1 MNTWKITLE
10 YDGTKYHGWQEQNN
24 ARTVLGELRQAAGEL
39 FGEPCDMQGS
49 GRTDAGVH
57 AIAQVVHL
65 RVETHRGWKAFEIQY
80 GLNDRLPSDIVVLDV
95 EESSPGFH
103 ARHDAVSRSYVYQIA
118 IRKTAFAKRHVWWV
132 KEKLDQA
139 PMIEAAKLLA
149 GRHNFVNF
157 IAKDPSKPGESTIV
171 HVESAYLEM
180 DDFMLVFHITAS
192 HYLWKMVRRIVGTL
206 VKVGLNEVTVAQ
218 FAELLEGK
226 QMPELPVPEWT
237 APASG
242 LFLERVL
249 YPGDEMPVRHEPAT
263 AEELAVGT
271 YVAPGT
277 VTEPINIPFVKNEE
291 RSAKPPR
298 REAVIPADKFVPEPL
313 ITRGGDRP
321 PMKRREDGPGPLR
334 PPFSGGGDRGGER
347 PRFQGPPR
355 RDDDR
360 PSYGGDRGG
369 DRPRFQG
376 PPRRDDD
383 RPSYGGDRGGDRPRF
398 QGPPRGDG
406 DRPPFRGGDDRPRFQ
421 GPPRGRDNDR
431 PSYGGDRGGDRPR
444 FQGPPRGD
452 GDRPPFRGGD
462 VRPRFQGPPRGRDN
476 DRPSHGGDR
485 GGDRPRFQG
494 PPRGDGDQ
502 PKFPGESRPQ
512 YQKPEGGGDRPPF
525 RGGDRP
531 PFRGGEDRPRFQG
544 PPRGGDRPPFR
555 GGGEDRPRF
564 QGPPRGG
571 DRPPFRGGDD
581 RPKFGGGGDRPK
593 FGGPPRDGGGRPPF
607 RGGDDRPK
615 FDGPRSEGG
624 PRPERRAG
632 PPAWK
637 TRPNPW
643 EKGPGNRSG
652 AGKPGGK
659 FAGKSGGKPRRG

>member
-249 YPGDEMPVRHEPAT
+249 YPGDEMPVRHEPAS

-452 GDRPPFRGGD
+452 GD
-462 VRPRFQGPPRGRDN
+462 
-476 DRPSHGGDR
+476 
-485 GGDRPRFQG
+485 
-494 PPRGDGDQ
+494 Q

>member
-24 ARTVLGELRQAAGEL
+24 ARTILGELRQAAGEL

-95 EESSPGFH
+95 EETSSAFH

-139 PMIEAAKLLA
+139 PMIEASKLLA

-157 IAKDPSKPGESTIV
+157 VAKDPSKPGESTIV

-206 VKVGLNEVTVAQ
+206 VKVGLKEVTVAQ

-226 QMPELPVPEWT
+226 PMPELPVPEWT

-249 YPGDEMPVRHEPAT
+249 YPGDEVPVARERDESQALVQAPAVHQEPALLHKPAS
-263 AEELAVGT
+263 AEEIAAGT

-277 VTEPINIPFVKNEE
+277 VPEPINIPFVKNENK
-291 RSAKPPR
+291 SAKPPK
-298 REAVIPADKFVPEPL
+298 REAVIPADKFIPEPL

-321 PMKRREDGPGPLR
+321 PMKRREEGPGPLR
-334 PPFSGGGDRGGER
+334 PPFSGGGE
-347 PRFQGPPR
+347 
-355 RDDDR
+355 
-360 PSYGGDRGG
+360 RGG

-376 PPRRDDD
+376 PPRGDD

-398 QGPPRGDG
+398 QGPPRGDDRPSYGGDRGG
-406 DRPPFRGGDDRPRFQ
+406 DRPKFQ
-421 GPPRGRDNDR
+421 GPPRRDNDR

-452 GDRPPFRGGD
+452 GDRPPFRGGGD
-462 VRPRFQGPPRGRDN
+462 DRPRFQGPPQRRDN
-476 DRPSHGGDR
+476 DRPSYGGGDR

-494 PPRGDGDQ
+494 PPRGDDDR

-512 YQKPEGGGDRPPF
+512 YQKPAE
-525 RGGDRP
+525 GGDRP
-531 PFRGGEDRPRFQG
+531 PFRGGEGRPPFRGGDDRPRFQG
-544 PPRGGDRPPFR
+544 PPRGN
-555 GGGEDRPRF
+555 
-564 QGPPRGG
+564 

-581 RPKFGGGGDRPK
+581 RPKFS
-593 FGGPPRDGGGRPPF
+593 GPPRDGGGRPPF
-607 RGGDDRPK
+607 RGAEDRPK

-637 TRPNPW
+637 KRPNAW
-643 EKGPGNRSG
+643 EKGPGNRGG

>member
-1 MNTWKITLE
+1 MSRARPTLLLMNTWKITLE

-95 EESSPGFH
+95 EETSPAFH

-132 KEKLDQA
+132 KEKLEQA
-139 PMIEAAKLLA
+139 PMMEAAKLLA

-157 IAKDPSKPGESTIV
+157 VAKDPSKPGESTIV
-171 HVESAYLEM
+171 HVESAHLEM

-206 VKVGLNEVTVAQ
+206 VKVGLKEVTVAQ

-226 QMPELPVPEWT
+226 SMPELPVPEWT

-249 YPGDEMPVRHEPAT
+249 YPGDEVPVARERDESPALVQVPAVHLEPALLHEPASD
-263 AEELAVGT
+263 EEIAAGT

-277 VTEPINIPFVKNEE
+277 VAEPINIPFVKDEKK
-291 RSAKPPR
+291 SAKPPR
-298 REAVIPADKFVPEPL
+298 REAVIPADKFIPEPL

-321 PMKRREDGPGPLR
+321 PMKRREEGPGPLR
-334 PPFSGGGDRGGER
+334 PPFSG
-347 PRFQGPPR
+347 
-355 RDDDR
+355 
-360 PSYGGDRGG
+360 
-369 DRPRFQG
+369 
-376 PPRRDDD
+376 
-383 RPSYGGDRGGDRPRF
+383 GGDRGGDRPRF
-398 QGPPRGDG
+398 QGPPRGD
-406 DRPPFRGGDDRPRFQ
+406 DRPPFRGGDRPRFDGPPPRRDNDRPSDGGDRGGDRPRFQ
-421 GPPRGRDNDR
+421 GPPRGDDRPPFRGGDRGGDRPRFEGPPPRRDNDR

-444 FQGPPRGD
+444 FQGPPRGEGD
-452 GDRPPFRGGD
+452 RPKFPGENRPQYQKPAEGGDRPPFRGG
-462 VRPRFQGPPRGRDN
+462 
-476 DRPSHGGDR
+476 
-485 GGDRPRFQG
+485 
-494 PPRGDGDQ
+494 
-502 PKFPGESRPQ
+502 
-512 YQKPEGGGDRPPF
+512 
-525 RGGDRP
+525 GGDRP
-531 PFRGGEDRPRFQG
+531 PFRGGEDRPR
-544 PPRGGDRPPFR
+544 
-555 GGGEDRPRF
+555 
-564 QGPPRGG
+564 
-571 DRPPFRGGDD
+571 
-581 RPKFGGGGDRPK
+581 FGGGGDRPK

-607 RGGDDRPK
+607 RGGADRPK
-615 FDGPRSEGG
+615 FEGPRSEGG

-637 TRPNPW
+637 KRPNAW

-659 FAGKSGGKPRRG
+659 YAGKSGGKPRQG